1 MTLLT
6 LTERNLGM
14 NTHPSFLSLFRRHR
28 SAMIKGG
35 LVSAVALMVCF
46 WPDEVMASER
56 VLTESLDK
64 VSKLTMGPVAK
75 TGLTVTTIIGTVAAA
90 AKHSVGLAAIV
101 MGMGVALS
109 YYLTYLGA
117 WGT

>member
-1 MTLLT
+1 
-6 LTERNLGM
+6 M
-14 NTHPSFLSLFRRHR
+14 NPHPDFLISCFKRHR
-28 SAMIKGG
+28 ARLLFG
-35 LVSAVALMVCF
+35 VSAIAVAAVL
-46 WPDEVMASER
+46 WPDGVMASEQA
-56 VLTESLDK
+56 LKESLEK
-64 VSKLTMGPVAK
+64 VTTLAMGPVAK

>member
-1 MTLLT
+1 MKPIDDPALLST
-6 LTERNLGM
+6 VVK
-14 NTHPSFLSLFRRHR
+14 RHR
-28 SAMIKGG
+28 ARLLWG
-35 LVSAVALMVCF
+35 VSAVAVAAVL
-46 WPDEVMASER
+46 WPESVLASER
-56 VLTESLDK
+56 ALIESLEK
-64 VSKLTMGPVAK
+64 VTTLTMGPVAK

-109 YYLTYLGA
+109 YYLSYLGA

>member
-1 MTLLT
+1 MIYHRILIFQTKLLHHFDLYT
-6 LTERNLGM
+6 
-14 NTHPSFLSLFRRHR
+14 LSL
-28 SAMIKGG
+28 K
-35 LVSAVALMVCF
+35 
-46 WPDEVMASER
+46 
-56 VLTESLDK
+56 ESLEK
-64 VSKLTMGPVAK
+64 VTTLAMGPVAK

>member
-1 MTLLT
+1 MKPTYEPALLST
-6 LTERNLGM
+6 VVK
-14 NTHPSFLSLFRRHR
+14 RHR
-28 SAMIKGG
+28 VQRLLGVI
-35 LVSAVALMVCF
+35 AVAAVL
-46 WPDEVMASER
+46 WPEGAMASER
-56 VLTESLDK
+56 ALIESLEK
-64 VSKLTMGPVAK
+64 VTTLTMGPVAK

-109 YYLTYLGA
+109 YYLSYLGA

>member
-1 MTLLT
+1 MGRLLAAVRFAAV
-6 LTERNLGM
+6 LVVA
-14 NTHPSFLSLFRRHR
+14 LF
-28 SAMIKGG
+28 AAAAGP
-35 LVSAVALMVCF
+35 LFPVAAVSTASTAIAVAAVL
-46 WPDEVMASER
+46 WPDGVMASEQA
-56 VLTESLDK
+56 LKESLEK
-64 VSKLTMGPVAK
+64 VTTLAMGPVAK

>member
-1 MTLLT
+1 MKPTYD
-6 LTERNLGM
+6 
-14 NTHPSFLSLFRRHR
+14 PDILSTVVKRHR
-28 SAMIKGG
+28 ARLLLG
-35 LVSAVALMVCF
+35 VSAVAVTAVL
-46 WPDEVMASER
+46 WTEGAMASER
-56 VLTESLDK
+56 ALIESLEK
-64 VSKLTMGPVAK
+64 VTTLTMGPVAK

-109 YYLTYLGA
+109 YYLSYLGA

>member
-1 MTLLT
+1 M
-6 LTERNLGM
+6 NLK
-14 NTHPSFLSLFRRHR
+14 TSSLSVFLCHR
-28 SAMIKGG
+28 STMVKGAFM
-35 LVSAVALMVCF
+35 SAVALMVYL
-46 WPDEVMASER
+46 WPEGTMASEQA
-56 VLTESLDK
+56 LKDSLEK
-64 VSKLTMGPVAK
+64 VTTLTMGPVAK

-109 YYLTYLGA
+109 YYLAYLGA